1 MTEKMAKEEKKLDNK
16 DKKGYKSYCF
26 GEIAICEEY
35 LNGKK
40 TGEGKIYYVGDEGF
54 IMGIDGIEGGK
65 LIYEGGILNS
75 KKNGKGKEYN
85 EINEK
90 LIYEGEFLDDKKM
103 EKEKN
108 MEKQFLKENI

>member
-1 MTEKMAKEEKKLDNK
+1 MAKEEQNVDYKNKKYYRCSFWGD
-16 DKKGYKSYCF
+16 
-26 GEIAICEEY
+26 IAICKKY
-35 LNGKK
+35 LNGKE
-40 TGEGKIYYVGDEGF
+40 TGEGKIYYVGYGG
-54 IMGIDGIEGGK
+54 ISMGIDGIEGSK
-65 LIYEGGILNS
+65 LIHEGGILNS
-75 KKNGKGKEYN
+75 KKNGKGKEYK